1 MSAISTDIPC
11 SGVEEKKVPLKVA
24 LSSFLGNFIE
34 WFDYATYTYFA
45 ITIGMVFFP
54 DSAVDSTLMAFCV
67 FALSFIF
74 RPLGASF
81 WGTMGDKKGRK
92 WSLSVSILCMTRASA
107 LRANILEPPCSW
119 PNMLPQTIAA
129 STARWLPPLPPWA
142 CSPAPPPR

>member
-67 FALSFIF
+67 FAFRSF
-74 RPLGASF
+74 
-81 WGTMGDKKGRK
+81 
-92 WSLSVSILCMTRASA
+92 SA
-107 LRANILEPPCSW
+107 
-119 PNMLPQTIAA
+119 
-129 STARWLPPLPPWA
+129 PWA
-142 CSPAPPPR
+142 HRFGEPWATRKAANGRFPFRFCA